1 MKKEQHV
8 SAVRSG
14 DNKDPFLCKMFLAQ
28 FQLKGLDSG
37 LGLDCR
43 VLKMFDWIEEWTVN
57 S

>member
-1 MKKEQHV
+1 MEQHV

-14 DNKDPFLCKMFLAQ
+14 DYKVSFLCKMFLAQ
-28 FQLKGLDSG
+28 FQLNGLDSG

-43 VLKMFDWIEEWTVN
+43 VLKMLDWIEEWTVN